1 MDGKGS
7 ISDYRNKMDKTL
19 ASPDLTNNE
28 KLQTLVRNQIL
39 QSSNSQFEGY
49 IENVVER
56 RSKEVSNFLGMLR
69 STALVN
75 DVERSKS
82 SEDSHGSW
90 KVKQDTEEF
99 RVLYQEGPE
108 GTPLHTLL
116 VEGYV
121 DGPLDVCL
129 CISWESSL
137 YNKWWPQTAVPTFK
151 IISSRCLQRVRVG
164 EQISLVRMK
173 VSWPLSSR
181 EALIHYFAFEYFQ
194 DDLMVVILNSI
205 SESDTIER
213 HTHGFTRD
221 GIPDAEDVVRIDV
234 VGGFALQKVT
244 ADRSYFRTIANMD
257 VKLEFVPPAF
267 INFVSRQLVGSG
279 FKLYKKEVASVSKG
293 DQKFCEALKD
303 PLYARI
309 RAGLDSAKFQN
320 VETQKRS
327 TFDTVEG
334 ESGEQSAVESEA
346 EDVIS
351 RARNEEVKEN
361 DKEGSER
368 LDDCTLKSSNCLT
381 DQNAGTNKTEKK
393 HPISPKVEK
402 ALETLENLISIV
414 QEQRSKFEKN
424 ECGLN
429 SSNLESSAVQPP
441 AIVESGGGGKSVN
454 TNKNKK
460 SRFCC
465 LHFIN

>member
-1 MDGKGS
+1 MC
-7 ISDYRNKMDKTL
+7 ITEYNIPNATL
-19 ASPDLTNNE
+19 WAFDILE
-28 KLQTLVRNQIL
+28 KLQ
-39 QSSNSQFEGY
+39 
-49 IENVVER
+49 
-56 RSKEVSNFLGMLR
+56 
-69 STALVN
+69 
-75 DVERSKS
+75 
-82 SEDSHGSW
+82 
-90 KVKQDTEEF
+90 
-99 RVLYQEGPE
+99 
-108 GTPLHTLL
+108 
-116 VEGYV
+116 
-121 DGPLDVCL
+121 
-129 CISWESSL
+129 
-137 YNKWWPQTAVPTFK
+137 
-151 IISSRCLQRVRVG
+151 
-164 EQISLVRMK
+164 
-173 VSWPLSSR
+173 
-181 EALIHYFAFEYFQ
+181 
-194 DDLMVVILNSI
+194 
-205 SESDTIER
+205 
-213 HTHGFTRD
+213 
-221 GIPDAEDVVRIDV
+221 
-234 VGGFALQKVT
+234 
-244 ADRSYFRTIANMD
+244 
-257 VKLEFVPPAF
+257 
-267 INFVSRQLVGSG
+267 
-279 FKLYKKEVASVSKG
+279 EVASVSKG

-303 PLYARI
+303 PLYAGI

-327 TFDTVEG
+327 TFDMVEG
-334 ESGEQSAVESEA
+334 ESGEQSEDESAEDEGSSAVESEA

-351 RARNEEVKEN
+351 RERNEVTRVEEVKEN

-381 DQNAGTNKTEKK
+381 DQNAYKSGTNKEERPRSDESCGNKTEKK